1 MCALNNK
8 YFSTALCSNESATL
22 SLSISYCALSSE
34 PFSINFSMASIL
46 RTNASFPESKTAW
59 LNSSFIKSV
68 VDSTDDVRSS
78 VTGGDAPQ
86 LIRKLSIMICVKFF
100 MKLSSRP

>member
-1 MCALNNK
+1 MLERIVDAYPLNLILRS
-8 YFSTALCSNESATL
+8 FEQ
-22 SLSISYCALSSE
+22 
-34 PFSINFSMASIL
+34 PFSINFSIASIL

-78 VTGGDAPQ
+78 VTGVDVPQ

-100 MKLSSRP
+100 MKLSSRSYVVND